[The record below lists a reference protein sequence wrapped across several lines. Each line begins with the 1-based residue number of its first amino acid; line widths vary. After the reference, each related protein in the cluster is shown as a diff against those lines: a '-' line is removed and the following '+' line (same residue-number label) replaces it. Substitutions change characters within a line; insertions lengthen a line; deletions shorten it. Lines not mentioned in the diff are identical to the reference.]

1 MCGGEGAVG
10 VTAKSRQALTLADD
24 TNRSQ
29 ERSLAFCPIKYI
41 GAKHVPYYVVKIILV
56 RITFREYKHT
66 VVVRTT
72 VVGYYQVTNDH
83 RGPY

>member
-1 MCGGEGAVG
+1 MYD
-10 VTAKSRQALTLADD
+10 R
-24 TNRSQ
+24 
-29 ERSLAFCPIKYI
+29 
-41 GAKHVPYYVVKIILV
+41 KHVLYYVVKIILEW
-56 RITFREYKHT
+56 ITFREHKST